1 MPPLFR
7 RRRTDPQ
14 PVEPR
19 TVLLATDGREPFSPE
34 AIERAA
40 ALASPGGVAVLAIAK
55 IYGTQFGLPHPGL
68 MPTRDEVDLRR
79 GWIADAIAELERVGV
94 DADGQLAATRKA
106 IKLIARVAVAR
117 SVEHVVVDEGT
128 SRGVRLMIE
137 GDTGKDVQ
145 RRLRR
150 LHGSADVTV
159 IPRS

>member
-1 MPPLFR
+1 LPRLGAR
-7 RRRTDPQ
+7 RRLDPQ

-19 TVLLATDGREPFSPE
+19 TVLLATDGREPLSPE

-68 MPTRDEVDLRR
+68 MPNKAEVDLRR
-79 GWIADAIAELERVGV
+79 QWIADALRALERKGV
-94 DADGQLAATRKA
+94 EADGQLAATRKP

-128 SRGVRLMIE
+128 AHGVRLMIE
-137 GDTGKDVQ
+137 GDTGKDVR
-145 RRLRR
+145 RRLR
-150 LHGSADVTV
+150 GAAEVIV

>member
-1 MPPLFR
+1 LPPFR
-7 RRRTDPQ
+7 RKRLDPQ

-68 MPTRDEVDLRR
+68 MPTRAEVDLRR
-79 GWIADAIAELERVGV
+79 GWIADAIAALERKGV

-106 IKLIARVAVAR
+106 IRLIARVAVVR
-117 SVEHVVVDEGT
+117 SVEQVVVDAGT
-128 SRGVRLMIE
+128 ARGVRLMIE
-137 GDTGKDVQ
+137 GDTGKDVR
-145 RRLRR
+145 RRLR
-150 LHGSADVTV
+150 GAAEVVV
-159 IPRS
+159 IPRT